1 MDNIQLLEYAVFEIS
16 KKNRKSSLEIL
27 NIIEKL
33 KNDNSIDENSFK
45 LIRKQ
50 ILDNMNSNTRELQES
65 FDKIKQIVY
74 NK

>member
-33 KNDNSIDENSFK
+33 KNDNLIDENSFK

-65 FDKIKQIVY
+65 FDKIKEIVY